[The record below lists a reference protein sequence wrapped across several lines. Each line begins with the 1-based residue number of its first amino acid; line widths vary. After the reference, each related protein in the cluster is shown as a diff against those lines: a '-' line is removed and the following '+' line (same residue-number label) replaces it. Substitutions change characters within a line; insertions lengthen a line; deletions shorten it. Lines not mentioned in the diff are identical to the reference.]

1 MSTPSTASGAA
12 TPTRPTKRPATTSTP
27 KAPAAE
33 RAAAKAPAGDTAAEP
48 AGADTAAAKTAAAK
62 GAASEQQA
70 STPLHEREPREV
82 ATAAGLAL
90 AALVAD
96 AVEALGR
103 LPRDAERLRDEAR
116 PIAEAAPARLR
127 GELERVERAL
137 SEAIDARAPRGR
149 AVVDEFVARPEVR
162 ELRERAEA
170 LRDRLRRALG
180 IDGGEQV

>member
-1 MSTPSTASGAA
+1 MSTPSTASGAT
-12 TPTRPTKRPATTSTP
+12 TPTRPTKRPVTASTPKKAAPKKAAAKKAAPQEAAKEPAAGTTSTP
-27 KAPAAE
+27 
-33 RAAAKAPAGDTAAEP
+33 
-48 AGADTAAAKTAAAK
+48 
-62 GAASEQQA
+62 
-70 STPLHEREPREV
+70 LHAREPREV

-116 PIAEAAPARLR
+116 PIAEGAPARLR

-180 IDGGEQV
+180 IEGGEQV

>member
-1 MSTPSTASGAA
+1 MSTPSTASGATA
-12 TPTRPTKRPATTSTP
+12 PTRPTKRPLTTSTP
-27 KAPAAE
+27 EAPAAV
-33 RAAAKAPAGDTAAEP
+33 TAAEAP
-48 AGADTAAAKTAAAK
+48 TAEAPTAEAPTAEAPTAGT
-62 GAASEQQA
+62 A

-82 ATAAGLAL
+82 AAAAGLAL

-149 AVVDEFVARPEVR
+149 AVVDEFVSRPEVR
-162 ELRERAEA
+162 ELRERAEG

-180 IDGGEQV
+180 IDGGEQA